1 MDLST
6 LLRPDLVFPGL
17 EGRDGKEVLQTLSE
31 KIADAGA
38 VRSSAEL
45 FEKLME
51 RESVGSTAIGGG
63 VAIPHCKLAGL
74 EQIVVAVGVVP
85 AGVDLDAPDEEAVTL
100 MFIVISPDDSP
111 AQHLKCLAVL
121 SKWIRQDG
129 NVDRVKTSESRE
141 EICRCLRDE
150 DAS

>member
-6 LLRPDLVFPGL
+6 VLRPDLVFPGL

-31 KIADAGA
+31 KIAEAGA
-38 VRSSAEL
+38 VESSAEL

-51 RESVGSTAIGGG
+51 REGVGSTAIGEG

-74 EQIVVAVGVVP
+74 ERIVLALGVVP

-100 MFIVISPDDSP
+100 LFLVISPDDSP
-111 AQHLKCLAVL
+111 AQHLKCLAAL

-129 NVDRVKTSESRE
+129 NVERLKTSESHE
-141 EICRCLRDE
+141 ELCRCLQE
-150 DAS
+150 QGAP